1 VAPIATRLAR
11 GIRAVIPERAAV
23 SCVALALGL
32 STVPIARPAYAQ
44 DVKEGAPFLLIPVG
58 ARAVGQGQAVVAS
71 RLGPEAIWWNPAALG
86 WMTTRV
92 AGIDHGQNFIVTSD
106 ALDAV
111 LPAGRAGVV
120 GAGLEYLNF
129 GDQTASDQ
137 FGNTIG
143 TLYSHALVGALSY
156 AATFG
161 KRFSAGVTY
170 KYVQQ
175 SQSCGGS
182 CQNLLT
188 YSVSTSAFDV
198 GVQAVAGN
206 MGAVTLGAA
215 LRNAGFG
222 LQTIDAEQTDPLPT
236 RLHVG
241 ADLRVDAVTR
251 TVPGATLHLSSEVVL
266 PTSATTGQW
275 IRAGGEFGYADRFF
289 VRAGAFTGSTDG
301 SSAVVGIG
309 VRQGTLAFDFA
320 RAFGGLSTDAGSP
333 PTYFT
338 LRVTF
343 R

>member
-1 VAPIATRLAR
+1 MSRAGAFLR
-11 GIRAVIPERAAV
+11 RAV
-23 SCVALALGL
+23 ALGL
-32 STVPIARPAYAQ
+32 TAAFLARPSWGQ
-44 DVKEGAPFLLIPVG
+44 EVKEGAPFLLIPVG

-71 RLGPEAIWWNPAALG
+71 RLGPEAIWWNPASLAWL
-86 WMTTRV
+86 TKRT

-111 LPAGRAGVV
+111 LPAGRAGVL
-120 GAGLEYLNF
+120 GAGVEFLNF
-129 GDQTASDQ
+129 GDQAASDQ

-143 TLYSHALVGALSY
+143 TLYSHALVGAVSY

-161 KRFSAGVTY
+161 RRVSAGVTY

-198 GVQAVAGN
+198 GAQAILGDS
-206 MGAVTLGAA
+206 GAVTLGAA

-241 ADLRVDAVTR
+241 ADLRVDAVSR
-251 TVPGATLHLSSEVVL
+251 AVPGATMHLSTELVL
-266 PTSATTGQW
+266 PTGSTTGLW
-275 IRAGGEFGYADRFF
+275 VRTGGELGYADRVFI
-289 VRAGAFTGSTDG
+289 RAGAFTGSTDG

-309 VRQGTLAFDFA
+309 VRQGTLAFDFS

-338 LRVTF
+338 LRVLF